1 MATTRNVYG
10 ICDVCG
16 FRYKLRELKKN
27 SYGLM
32 VCSVDYDGKYDL
44 KNHPQ
49 NKQKNVFDDENVTFS
64 SVSEEDGSK
73 QYVLKIDDKTTVF
86 FDAETG
92 LKTKQVTMAPTPEGS
107 ISPQPTIYEEYRD
120 VDGILFPHLIKIPLG
135 PQTLEFN
142 TKEIQL
148 NPAISDSDFN

>member
-1 MATTRNVYG
+1 MATTKNVYG

-49 NKQKNVFDDENVTFS
+49 NKQKNVFDDENVT
-64 SVSEEDGSK
+64 SVHRRSPMPETN
-73 QYVLKIDDKTTVF
+73 VTVT
-86 FDAETG
+86 DW
-92 LKTKQVTMAPTPEGS
+92 LP
-107 ISPQPTIYEEYRD
+107 
-120 VDGILFPHLIKIPLG
+120 
-135 PQTLEFN
+135 N
-142 TKEIQL
+142 
-148 NPAISDSDFN
+148 

>member
-16 FRYKLRELKKN
+16 FRYKLRVLKKN

-49 NKQKNVFDDENVTFS
+49 NKQKNVFDDENAKSVHRRSPMPETNVT
-64 SVSEEDGSK
+64 
-73 QYVLKIDDKTTVF
+73 
-86 FDAETG
+86 
-92 LKTKQVTMAPTPEGS
+92 VTDWLP
-107 ISPQPTIYEEYRD
+107 
-120 VDGILFPHLIKIPLG
+120 
-135 PQTLEFN
+135 N
-142 TKEIQL
+142 
-148 NPAISDSDFN
+148 

>member
-49 NKQKNVFDDENVTFS
+49 NKQKNVFDDENVT
-64 SVSEEDGSK
+64 SVHRRSPMPETN
-73 QYVLKIDDKTTVF
+73 VTVT
-86 FDAETG
+86 DW
-92 LKTKQVTMAPTPEGS
+92 LP
-107 ISPQPTIYEEYRD
+107 
-120 VDGILFPHLIKIPLG
+120 
-135 PQTLEFN
+135 N
-142 TKEIQL
+142 
-148 NPAISDSDFN
+148 

>member
-1 MATTRNVYG
+1 MATTKNVYG

-49 NKQKNVFDDENVTFS
+49 NKQKNVSDDENVT
-64 SVSEEDGSK
+64 SVHRRSPMPETN
-73 QYVLKIDDKTTVF
+73 VTVT
-86 FDAETG
+86 DW
-92 LKTKQVTMAPTPEGS
+92 LP
-107 ISPQPTIYEEYRD
+107 
-120 VDGILFPHLIKIPLG
+120 
-135 PQTLEFN
+135 N
-142 TKEIQL
+142 
-148 NPAISDSDFN
+148 

>member
-49 NKQKNVFDDENVTFS
+49 NRVANVKDDPA
-64 SVSEEDGSK
+64 
-73 QYVLKIDDKTTVF
+73 I
-86 FDAETG
+86 
-92 LKTKQVTMAPTPEGS
+92 
-107 ISPQPTIYEEYRD
+107 
-120 VDGILFPHLIKIPLG
+120 
-135 PQTLEFN
+135 
-142 TKEIQL
+142 L
-148 NPAISDSDFN
+148 NPRPDIGGRNLKWDQVGTTYNATDEYWQLI

>member
-49 NKQKNVFDDENVTFS
+49 NKQKNVFDYENVT
-64 SVSEEDGSK
+64 SVHRRSPMPETN
-73 QYVLKIDDKTTVF
+73 VTVT
-86 FDAETG
+86 DW
-92 LKTKQVTMAPTPEGS
+92 LP
-107 ISPQPTIYEEYRD
+107 
-120 VDGILFPHLIKIPLG
+120 
-135 PQTLEFN
+135 N
-142 TKEIQL
+142 
-148 NPAISDSDFN
+148 

>member
-16 FRYKLRELKKN
+16 LRYKLRELKKN

-49 NKQKNVFDDENVTFS
+49 NKQKNVFDDENVT
-64 SVSEEDGSK
+64 SVHRRSPMPETN
-73 QYVLKIDDKTTVF
+73 VTVT
-86 FDAETG
+86 DW
-92 LKTKQVTMAPTPEGS
+92 LP
-107 ISPQPTIYEEYRD
+107 
-120 VDGILFPHLIKIPLG
+120 
-135 PQTLEFN
+135 N
-142 TKEIQL
+142 
-148 NPAISDSDFN
+148 

>member
-16 FRYKLRELKKN
+16 FRYKLRKLKKN

-49 NKQKNVFDDENVTFS
+49 NKH
-64 SVSEEDGSK
+64 
-73 QYVLKIDDKTTVF
+73 
-86 FDAETG
+86 
-92 LKTKQVTMAPTPEGS
+92 P
-107 ISPQPTIYEEYRD
+107 
-120 VDGILFPHLIKIPLG
+120 
-135 PQTLEFN
+135 
-142 TKEIQL
+142 
-148 NPAISDSDFN
+148 

>member
-44 KNHPQ
+44 KKHPQ
-49 NKQKNVFDDENVTFS
+49 NKQKNVFDDENVT
-64 SVSEEDGSK
+64 SVHRRSPMPETN
-73 QYVLKIDDKTTVF
+73 VTVT
-86 FDAETG
+86 DW
-92 LKTKQVTMAPTPEGS
+92 LP
-107 ISPQPTIYEEYRD
+107 
-120 VDGILFPHLIKIPLG
+120 
-135 PQTLEFN
+135 N
-142 TKEIQL
+142 
-148 NPAISDSDFN
+148 

>member
-1 MATTRNVYG
+1 MATTKNVYG

-49 NKQKNVFDDENVTFS
+49 NKQKNVSDDENVI
-64 SVSEEDGSK
+64 SVHRRSPMPETN
-73 QYVLKIDDKTTVF
+73 VTVT
-86 FDAETG
+86 DW
-92 LKTKQVTMAPTPEGS
+92 LP
-107 ISPQPTIYEEYRD
+107 
-120 VDGILFPHLIKIPLG
+120 
-135 PQTLEFN
+135 N
-142 TKEIQL
+142 
-148 NPAISDSDFN
+148 